1 MTPTA
6 NILHKALDDL
16 LDAQIEIQIL
26 LENNLRLK
34 KELEE
39 TKKDRDA
46 WASAAAKRKTLSRFR

>member
-46 WASAAAKRKTLSRFR
+46 WASAAAKGK

>member
-6 NILHKALDDL
+6 NILHKAVNEL
-16 LDAQIEIQIL
+16 LDAQIEIQ
-26 LENNLRLK
+26 RLK

-46 WASAAAKRKTLSRFR
+46 WASAKGK

>member
-16 LDAQIEIQIL
+16 LDAQIEIQ
-26 LENNLRLK
+26 RLK

-46 WASAAAKRKTLSRFR
+46 WATAAAKGK